1 MKWKGSLFFRF
12 ITALVDDIAEI
23 RNFGIIYVISSYTVS
38 SIALFFVEEA
48 KFVCFDLELIMLHRL
63 LSGPK

>member
-23 RNFGIIYVISSYTVS
+23 RNFGMKFIIPSFTVS
-38 SIALFFVEEA
+38 SIALSF
-48 KFVCFDLELIMLHRL
+48 C
-63 LSGPK
+63 